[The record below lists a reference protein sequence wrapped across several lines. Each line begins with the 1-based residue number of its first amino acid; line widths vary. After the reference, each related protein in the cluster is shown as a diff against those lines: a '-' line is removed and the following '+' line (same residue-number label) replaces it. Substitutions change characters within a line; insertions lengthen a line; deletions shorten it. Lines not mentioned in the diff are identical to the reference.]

1 MMRAL
6 LWSVVLLTASVAGA
20 DERILSYDSRI
31 EVRSD
36 SSLEVTETIRVR
48 AEGNRIKRGIFRE
61 FPTTYFRRGG
71 DRVTVGFEL
80 LSVRRNGMDEPH
92 HTERHR
98 NGVAIYIGHKDR
110 FLSPSAYTYEIRYRT
125 DRQLGFFAD
134 HDELYWNVTGVGWD
148 FPIDHAA
155 AEVQLP
161 AGIPTDAV
169 RLEGYTGPMG
179 ATGKHHRAAIQDSR
193 PVFATTAPLGP
204 REGLTIVV
212 MWPKGLVAAPGELA
226 RVGYFLRDNRPLTYG
241 VLGLLAVLGY
251 YVFIW
256 TRVGRDPPRGVV
268 IPRYRPPDDESPASM
283 RYLLGMG
290 YDNRCFVAGILSLAV
305 KGYLVIEQEAGGL
318 FKKGGYILHRKHGSH
333 TSLAPD
339 EHALLRTLFGRGDS
353 LELDDKNHTI
363 LQGAKS
369 SHEAQL
375 KRKYRKS
382 FFHVNGAWHFLGIA
396 ISLAVIGMAI
406 VAQAAWGGY
415 GVEWFVLTPGGW
427 ATIAVALVGLVANGT
442 FGRLLKAPTP
452 AGRTRMDEIEGFR
465 LYLSVAEGDE
475 LELAGAPRKTP
486 GLFETYLPFALA
498 LGVSQAWSEKFAT
511 VFLTQAAA
519 GYTPDWYHGDRFDAN
534 DLGTF
539 SSSLS
544 SSFDSAVSSA
554 STPPGSSSGGGGG
567 GSSGGGGGGGGG
579 GGW

>member
-1 MMRAL
+1 
-6 LWSVVLLTASVAGA
+6 VAGA

-61 FPTTYFRRGG
+61 FPTTYFRQGG

-92 HTERHR
+92 DTERR
-98 NGVAIYIGHKDR
+98 KNGVAIYIGHKDR
-110 FLSPSAYTYEIRYRT
+110 FLSAGAYTYEIRYRT

-148 FPIDHAA
+148 FPIDHVTG
-155 AEVQLP
+155 EVQLP
-161 AGIPTDAV
+161 AGIPADAV
-169 RLEGYTGPMG
+169 RLDGYTGRMG
-179 ATGKHHRAAIQDSR
+179 ATGKHYRAVMDDGR
-193 PVFATTAPLGP
+193 PVFETTAPLGP
-204 REGLTIVV
+204 REGLTILVT
-212 MWPKGLVAAPGELA
+212 WPKGHVAAPGEVA

-241 VLGLLAVLGY
+241 ALGLLAVLGY

-268 IPRYRPPDDESPASM
+268 IPRYRPPADESPASM
-283 RYLLGMG
+283 RYLLGMR

-305 KGYLVIEQEAGGL
+305 KDYLVIEQEAGGL

-339 EHALLRTLFGRGDS
+339 EHALLRTLFGGGDS

-363 LQGAKS
+363 LQGAKN

-382 FFHVNGAWHFLGIA
+382 FFHVNGGWHFLGVA
-396 ISLAVIGMAI
+396 LSLAVVGIAI
-406 VAQAAWGGY
+406 LAQAAWGGY
-415 GVEWFVLTPGGW
+415 GVEWFVFTPGGL
-427 ATIAVALVGLVANGT
+427 ATVAVALVGLVANGA

-465 LYLSVAEGDE
+465 LYLSVADGDE

-519 GYTPDWYHGDRFDAN
+519 GYTPDWYNGDRFDAN

>member
-1 MMRAL
+1 MRTL
-6 LWSVVLLTASVAGA
+6 LCSLVLLTASVAGA

-36 SSLEVTETIRVR
+36 SSLDVTEIIRVR

-71 DRVTVGFEL
+71 HRVTVGFEL
-80 LSVRRNGMDEPH
+80 LSVRRNGMDEPYH
-92 HTERHR
+92 IERR
-98 NGVAIYIGHKDR
+98 SNGIAIYIGHKDR
-110 FLSPSAYTYEIRYRT
+110 FLSPGVYTYEMRYRT

-134 HDELYWNVTGVGWD
+134 HDELYWNVTGVDWD
-148 FPIDHAA
+148 FPIVSAA
-155 AEVQLP
+155 AEVHLP
-161 AGIPTDAV
+161 AGVPTDAV
-169 RLEGYTGPMG
+169 GLEGYTGPMG
-179 ATGKHHRAAIQDSR
+179 ATGKHYRSAMQDGR
-193 PVFATTAPLGP
+193 PVFATTAPLGA

-212 MWPKGLVAAPGELA
+212 TWPKGHVAAPGELA
-226 RVGYFLRDNRPLTYG
+226 RAGYFLRDNRPLSYG
-241 VLGLLAVLGY
+241 ALGLLALLGY
-251 YVFIW
+251 YIFIW

-268 IPRYRPPDDESPASM
+268 IPRYRPPEDESPASM
-283 RYLLGMG
+283 RYLLAMR

-305 KGYLVIEQEAGGL
+305 KGSLVVEQEAGGL
-318 FKKGGYILHRKHGSH
+318 FKKGGYILHRKYGSH
-333 TSLAPD
+333 TPLSTD

-353 LELDDKNHTI
+353 LELDDKNHSI
-363 LQGAKS
+363 LQGAKN

-382 FFHVNGAWHFLGIA
+382 FFHVNGGWHFLGIA
-396 ISLAVIGMAI
+396 LSLAVIGIAI

-427 ATIAVALVGLVANGT
+427 GTVAVALVGLVANGT

-475 LELAGAPRKTP
+475 LALAGAPRKTP

-519 GYTPDWYHGDRFDAN
+519 GYSPDWYHGDRFDVN
-534 DLGTF
+534 DLGSF

-554 STPPGSSSGGGGG
+554 STAPGESSGGDGG
-567 GSSGGGGGGGGG
+567 GSSGGGGVGGGG